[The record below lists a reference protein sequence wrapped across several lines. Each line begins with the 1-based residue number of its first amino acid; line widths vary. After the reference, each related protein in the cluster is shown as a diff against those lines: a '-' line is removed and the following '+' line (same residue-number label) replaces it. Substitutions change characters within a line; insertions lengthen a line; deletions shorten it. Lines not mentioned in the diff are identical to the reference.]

1 MKNINLGILAHVDAG
16 KTTLSEAML
25 YISGQIRHLGRV
37 DHRDSFLDMDI
48 QERER
53 GITIFS
59 KQARLSL
66 SDNTSVT
73 LLDTPGHVDFSSEME
88 RTLQVLDYAVL
99 IISGA
104 DGIQSHTVTL
114 WKLLKRYQIP
124 TFVFVN
130 KMDLN
135 YHSSEEIMSQ
145 LQARLSEDCIDYT
158 DSSAMAEKI
167 ATISEEALNEYLN
180 TGNIS
185 LETQVNLIRKRLLF
199 PCFFGSAL
207 KLDGVREFMDLL
219 DRLMIMPEYPEDFG
233 AKVYKVSY
241 DSSGE
246 RLTYMKITG
255 GSLSSK
261 DSIVTGEEMGQPV
274 REKVNQIRLYSGS
287 KYENTGNAE
296 AGTICAITGLS
307 GTFPG
312 QGLGIEKDSDAPV
325 LDSFIT
331 YQVISETD
339 IHTVMQMLQKL
350 EQEDPMLHVVWND
363 QLQELHVQ
371 LMGRVQLEVVQR
383 LMKERFHTDIEF
395 GPGSIVY
402 RETIDSS
409 MEGVGHF
416 EPLRHYAEVHLLL
429 EPGPRGSGLVLDSR
443 VSEDLLDKNWQR
455 LILTHLSERVFPGV
469 LTGSPITDMKISI
482 VGGRAHVKHTEGGD
496 FRQATYRALRQ
507 GLMQTKNVLLEPYYD
522 FELTIPDSTIGRAMT
537 DLEQRFCHF
546 DSPVQ
551 TGNASVISGYGPVS
565 TLADYPLTLT
575 AYTKGEGTLVCTP
588 RGYDLCHN
596 SAEVIENIG
605 YHPEED
611 TANPADSVFCSHG
624 AGFIV
629 PWYEVPRRMHVHTP
643 FSGLSPLA
651 REYRDE
657 TEEEEANAPVRR
669 SSAPQTADSLAL
681 DKELLEIFERT
692 YGKVGKDALRET
704 RKPIKKHPDTDDK
717 VHVEI
722 KEPETEYLLI
732 DGYNVIFAW
741 DSLKEL
747 AETSLESARN
757 QLLEIVRAYQS
768 FRKCISIVVFDA
780 YNVPRPLE
788 DIFKYQEIYVVFT
801 KQAETADTYIE
812 RTTYDLSKKH
822 RIRVVTSD
830 GAEQLIVLGHGALR
844 ESAREFEQ
852 EMKEVWNEIRDTVHE
867 FNYAEQ
873 KEQKRLD
880 EQRLINLLEQA
891 NQHREDI
898 DHKEHKEENAEGNHH

>member
-66 SDNTSVT
+66 SDNTLVT

-130 KMDLN
+130 KMDLK

-287 KYENTGNAE
+287 KYENIGNAE

-371 LMGRVQLEVVQR
+371 LMGRVQLEVIQR

-482 VGGRAHVKHTEGGD
+482 VGGRAHVKHTEGGCWS
-496 FRQATYRALRQ
+496 
-507 GLMQTKNVLLEPYYD
+507 
-522 FELTIPDSTIGRAMT
+522 LTT
-537 DLEQRFCHF
+537 
-546 DSPVQ
+546 
-551 TGNASVISGYGPVS
+551 
-565 TLADYPLTLT
+565 TL
-575 AYTKGEGTLVCTP
+575 
-588 RGYDLCHN
+588 
-596 SAEVIENIG
+596 S
-605 YHPEED
+605 
-611 TANPADSVFCSHG
+611 
-624 AGFIV
+624 
-629 PWYEVPRRMHVHTP
+629 
-643 FSGLSPLA
+643 
-651 REYRDE
+651 
-657 TEEEEANAPVRR
+657 
-669 SSAPQTADSLAL
+669 
-681 DKELLEIFERT
+681 
-692 YGKVGKDALRET
+692 
-704 RKPIKKHPDTDDK
+704 
-717 VHVEI
+717 
-722 KEPETEYLLI
+722 
-732 DGYNVIFAW
+732 
-741 DSLKEL
+741 
-747 AETSLESARN
+747 
-757 QLLEIVRAYQS
+757 
-768 FRKCISIVVFDA
+768 
-780 YNVPRPLE
+780 
-788 DIFKYQEIYVVFT
+788 
-801 KQAETADTYIE
+801 
-812 RTTYDLSKKH
+812 
-822 RIRVVTSD
+822 
-830 GAEQLIVLGHGALR
+830 
-844 ESAREFEQ
+844 
-852 EMKEVWNEIRDTVHE
+852 
-867 FNYAEQ
+867 
-873 KEQKRLD
+873 
-880 EQRLINLLEQA
+880 
-891 NQHREDI
+891 
-898 DHKEHKEENAEGNHH
+898 